1 MTEDVRDLLESTLP
15 AVVDGVSDLLEKR
28 STSSPN
34 VPSLPST
41 LPLPSVSPSRTTSP
55 SPSVWDEQVKV
66 KVFGAISADGKLK
79 AVALGGFLFT
89 LFGAILLLAN
99 KKSPQAATTQTK
111 KEEDPPETLPDLT
124 TNRQNIGKPIEHFKD
139 LIPHLAYC
147 GENIL
152 LWGDTG
158 IGKTHFAIQ
167 WAMDFATG
175 RRSSLFPDE
184 QCTTPRH
191 YVLYYAYE
199 LDEQMVR
206 NRYGERLNQYE
217 NLQVI
222 YALPLEGRPKFLK
235 EDIEKRL
242 EDIPDGS
249 YVAIFI
255 DTFKRAVGAE
265 FCYDEKKGREFLN
278 GLETLQSENKT
289 SHNRIISNIV
299 IVHKKPNG
307 DGMEA
312 PGCMEQFAKTSALF
326 SGKIETTERDLELRK
341 SNNREMLDKKIPLR
355 AQKVPFLHYVPKNV
369 KEDEEEDVKPEKD
382 DGNKD
387 PGKGKRTKE
396 WWDKKIAIILERMEA
411 EKKTV
416 EEIAQEEGYTREHLQ
431 RMIGEYKKEHSQKQ
445 GE

>member
-1 MTEDVRDLLESTLP
+1 MPEETNKLESTLP
-15 AVVDGVSDLLEKR
+15 TVIDEASGLFPKENR
-28 STSSPN
+28 
-34 VPSLPST
+34 
-41 LPLPSVSPSRTTSP
+41 TSP
-55 SPSVWDEQVKV
+55 ISSAYPAPETSPRQSVWEKPVKI
-66 KVFGAISADGKLK
+66 KVRNVISAEGELK
-79 AVALGGFLFT
+79 PLLIAIGAALL
-89 LFGAILLLAN
+89 GAILY
-99 KKSPQAATTQTK
+99 KIATRRPKEPSTK
-111 KEEDPPETLPDLT
+111 KKEGKQETVPDLT
-124 TNRQNIGKPIEHFKD
+124 TNRDNIGKPIAHFKD

-152 LWGDTG
+152 LWGETG

-175 RRSSLFPDE
+175 RRSSLFPGE

-191 YVLYYAYE
+191 YVFYYAYE

-206 NRYGERLNQYE
+206 NRYGEQLNQYE

-222 YALPLEGRPKFLK
+222 YALPLEGRPDFLK

-242 EDIPDGS
+242 EQLPDGS
-249 YVAIFI
+249 YVAIFV

-265 FCYDEKKGREFLN
+265 FCYDEKRGRDFLN
-278 GLETLQSENKT
+278 GLENVQAENKT
-289 SHNRIISNIV
+289 SHNRTISNII

-312 PGCMEQFAKTSALF
+312 PGCMEQFAKTSTLF
-326 SGKIETTERDLELRK
+326 SGKKETTERNLELCK
-341 SNNREMLDKKIPLR
+341 SNNREMLDKKIPLQ
-355 AQKVPFLHYVPKNV
+355 AEKVPFLHYAPRVV
-369 KEDEEEDVKPEKD
+369 IEEEKEEEETEKD

-396 WWDKKIAIILERMEA
+396 WWDKEIPIILERLKA

-416 EEIAQEEGYTREHLQ
+416 EDIAKEYDLTREHLQ
-431 RMIGEYKKEHSQKQ
+431 GKIGEYKRKHSQEQ
-445 GE
+445 GD